1 MNPNT
6 NLDFDSLSF
15 HEAESESRFLFPVI
29 LWSEKKIPNP
39 ILGHSMKPKT
49 NLVFNSRTLSEAKNE
64 SRFWSSDTMR
74 SRKRISFL
82 IPGHYAKPKM
92 NLDFDFWVL
101 GEVKMNCD
109 LASRVLSEAK
119 SRFILASRRL
129 REAKNELRFGS
140 PDTQEAENESRFRFP
155 DTQKAKNE
163 SRFRFPD
170 TPKAQNESRFCFT
183 ECRWRQKWFSISML
197 KHPQKADQKPF
208 LAASTSDDRKHELL
222 YPFAEMMWFAEV
234 DTDSLQWYS
243 AKPHRRLWGLSL
255 DTNEARKY
263 FRFRCYEAR
272 WSPRVVYICSAEGSE
287 VARKKLCGQSGVRG
301 SFKYLFIFAT
311 P

>member
-1 MNPNT
+1 
-6 NLDFDSLSF
+6 
-15 HEAESESRFLFPVI
+15 
-29 LWSEKKIPNP
+29 
-39 ILGHSMKPKT
+39 MKQKT
-49 NLVFNSRTLSEAKNE
+49 NPDSNPRPFHEAKNE

-74 SRKRISFL
+74 SRKWISFL
-82 IPGHYAKPKM
+82 ILGHYAKPKM
-92 NLDFDFWVL
+92 NLDFDLRVL
-101 GEVKMNCD
+101 GKVKMNCD

-129 REAKNELRFGS
+129 SEAKNELRFGS

-163 SRFRFPD
+163 SRFGFPD

-208 LAASTSDDRKHELL
+208 LAASTSDDRKQELL
-222 YPFAEMMWFAEV
+222 YPFTETEWFTVV

-243 AKPHRRLWGLSL
+243 AKLHRRL
-255 DTNEARKY
+255 
-263 FRFRCYEAR
+263 
-272 WSPRVVYICSAEGSE
+272 
-287 VARKKLCGQSGVRG
+287 
-301 SFKYLFIFAT
+301 
-311 P
+311 